1 MANKHIDVFK
11 AAHDTAYAA
20 SLSAADWEVALT
32 SPDFDLLL
40 GEFPETAERL
50 LKDNPRA
57 RGFVPGSLGRATG
70 NRSLLADP
78 AAFTVVGKPIRR
90 LHGLGVV
97 TSLGNYVSNMTVPGM
112 LIMRTLRSPHPHAK
126 VVSIDDS
133 KARALPG
140 VVEVIHR
147 FNLDEKENVRVSA
160 GPPEHFL
167 FSEEVFM
174 VGQPI
179 AALVAT
185 TQYAADEALRLIEV
199 QYEVLPAV
207 TDWREGMKASTP
219 KQWDN
224 KLDGT
229 IARVQEDG
237 IGDAAAGL
245 AAAEVVVE
253 VESARAFEQ
262 HMALEPTTSVIWW
275 DNGRVVMYYTT
286 QHAHG
291 SRSGLAQR
299 LGMPQGQV
307 RVVTTGYMG
316 SGYGY
321 RAGIDVDEVHA
332 ALLAKRT
339 GRPVKRTA
347 TRSEDFVT
355 RGHRPQFH
363 NTVKLGFQ
371 KDGTL
376 TTIDADVIANVGAR
390 GGSAASGSWFQYQH
404 LYNAANIGL
413 KGTDVFT
420 NSYFVGPYRCVSHP
434 AATLGL
440 EVAMDEAAYKLGID
454 PVELRLKNFNL
465 TGSPF
470 EGRPYSNP
478 GIAATLTE
486 TAKAI
491 DWANKWHAPRAKE
504 VRPGVFHGIGIAC
517 HTCSHGAG
525 TAPASG
531 IVVVNVDGSM
541 NVISGSNEIGPGQ
554 RTQMAMIASEASG
567 VPFER
572 TFITPEVDTDLTVDA
587 GSSTGS
593 RQTNTGG
600 WGAYDAAIDARTQI
614 LDWGAKL
621 FVANAKREDP
631 PRTIEVS
638 PDQLTIVN
646 GEVVFK
652 DNAELKLT
660 LAQVVAS
667 SGGPIIGRA
676 VHFQDPTWTRLAFAT
691 QAAEVEVDTV
701 TGSITV
707 TRYVAAHDVGRA
719 INPFGLE
726 QQIEGGVVM
735 SLGAA
740 LTEELLLDSATGLPI
755 SDNILEYKALSIKDV
770 PVKIDSI
777 LIEYPK
783 EYGVFGAHGIGEPA
797 IALAGPVI
805 SNAVYNAIGVRIASL
820 PISRSKVLA
829 ALNSA

>member
-1 MANKHIDVFK
+1 MANKHIDLFK
-11 AAHDTAYAA
+11 AVHDTAYAA
-20 SLSAADWEVALT
+20 SLSAADWEVAVT
-32 SPDFDLLL
+32 SPDFDLLV
-40 GEFPETAERL
+40 GEFPEMAARL
-50 LKDNPRA
+50 FKENKQLRRFA
-57 RGFVPGSLGRATG
+57 PGDLGRGAG
-70 NRSLLADP
+70 NRSLQTEAT
-78 AAFTVVGKPIRR
+78 AFQVVGTRVPR
-90 LHGLGVV
+90 LQGVGVV
-97 TSLGNYVSNMTVPGM
+97 TPLGSYTSNMAMPGM
-112 LIMRTLRSPHPHAK
+112 VFMRTLRSPHPHAK
-126 VVSIDDS
+126 IVSIDDS
-133 KARALPG
+133 AARAFPG
-140 VVEVIHR
+140 VLEVIHR

-160 GPPEHFL
+160 GPPEHFV

-174 VGQPI
+174 VGQPV

-185 TQYAADEALRLIEV
+185 TQYVADEAIRLIKVE
-199 QYEVLPAV
+199 YEVLPAV
-207 TDWREGMKASTP
+207 TDYREGMKASTP

-237 IGDAAAGL
+237 LGDTAAGF
-245 AAAEVVVE
+245 AAAELVVE
-253 VESARAFEQ
+253 VQSDRSFEQ
-262 HMALEPTTSVIWW
+262 HLALEPTTSLTWW
-275 DNGRVVMYYTT
+275 DNGRVMMYYTT

-299 LGMPQGQV
+299 LGLPQAQV
-307 RVVTTGYMG
+307 RVINTGYTG

-363 NTVKLGFQ
+363 NLVKLGFL

-376 TTIDADVIANVGAR
+376 TTIEADVIANVGAR
-390 GGSAASGSWFQYQH
+390 GGAAAAGSWFQYQN
-404 LYNAANIGL
+404 LYKAENIGL

-420 NSYFVGPYRCVSHP
+420 NSYIAGPYRCVSHP
-434 AATLGL
+434 AATLGM

-465 TGSPF
+465 EGSPF
-470 EGRPYSNP
+470 DKRPYSNP
-478 GIAATLTE
+478 GIATTLTE
-486 TAKAI
+486 AAKAI
-491 DWANKWHAPRAKE
+491 DWSNKWHAPKAKE
-504 VRPGVFHGIGIAC
+504 VRPGVFHGIGIAA
-517 HTCSHGAG
+517 HTCNHGAG

-531 IVVVNVDGSM
+531 MVIINTDGSM

-554 RTQMAMIASEASG
+554 RTQMAMIAAEAASI
-567 VPFER
+567 PFAR
-572 TFITPEVDTDLTVDA
+572 TFITPDVDTDVTADA

-600 WGAYDAAIDARTQI
+600 WGVYEAALDARTQV
-614 LDWGAKL
+614 LEWGAKL

-631 PRTIEVS
+631 PRTIEVK
-638 PDQLTIVN
+638 PEELDVVN
-646 GEVVFK
+646 GEVIFK
-652 DNAELKLT
+652 DKPDVKLT
-660 LAQVVAS
+660 VAEVVAS
-667 SGGPIIGRA
+667 STGPIIGRA
-676 VHFQDPTWTRLAFAT
+676 VHIQDPTWTRLCYAT

-701 TGSITV
+701 TGSIHV
-707 TRYVAAHDVGRA
+707 LKYVAAHDIGRA
-719 INPFGLE
+719 INPFALE

-740 LTEELLLDSATGLPI
+740 LTEELLLDTATGLPI
-755 SDNILEYKALSIKDV
+755 SDNILEYKTLSIKDV
-770 PVKIDSI
+770 PAKIDI
-777 LIEYPK
+777 VLVEHPK

-805 SNAVYNAIGVRIASL
+805 SNAVYNAIGVRVASL
-820 PISRSKVLA
+820 PISRSKILA